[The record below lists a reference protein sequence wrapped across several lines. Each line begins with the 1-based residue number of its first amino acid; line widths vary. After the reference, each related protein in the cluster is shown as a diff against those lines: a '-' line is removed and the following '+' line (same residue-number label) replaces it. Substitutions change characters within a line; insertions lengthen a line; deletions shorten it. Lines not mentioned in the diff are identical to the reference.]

1 MVLTEKKIYTQHKSD
16 EFDFLGGLI
25 EDYSLGD
32 SLQIALKN
40 CPKRWGQ
47 GGGQYIYIYMIL
59 VKGIPTIRHV
69 FQ

>member
-1 MVLTEKKIYTQHKSD
+1 MVLTEKKIYTQHKSY
-16 EFDFLGGLI
+16 EFDFFGGLI

-47 GGGQYIYIYMIL
+47 GGGQYIYI
-59 VKGIPTIRHV
+59 
-69 FQ
+69 